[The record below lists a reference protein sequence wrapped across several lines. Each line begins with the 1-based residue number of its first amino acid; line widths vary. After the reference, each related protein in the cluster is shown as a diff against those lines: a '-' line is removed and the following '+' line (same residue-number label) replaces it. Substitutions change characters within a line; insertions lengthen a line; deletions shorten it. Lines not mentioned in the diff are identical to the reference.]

1 MKLFSKEV
9 KAQPQKE
16 FVTEYYLL
24 QNWLHQNEQKMR
36 RLYEQGLPQD
46 DPKWEVLKKERI
58 TKMKRFA
65 EVSKL
70 VGVL

>member
-1 MKLFSKEV
+1 MKLFSKES
-9 KAQPQKE
+9 KAAPDKKL
-16 FVTEYYLL
+16 VTEYYLL

-36 RLYEQGLPQD
+36 ALYEQGVPQD
-46 DPKWEVLKKERI
+46 TPEWEELKATRLA
-58 TKMKRFA
+58 KMKRFQ

>member
-1 MKLFSKEV
+1 MKLFSKEA

-36 RLYEQGLPQD
+36 ALYEQGVPQD
-46 DPKWEVLKKERI
+46 TPEWEELKATRLA
-58 TKMKRFA
+58 KMKRFQ

>member
-1 MKLFSKEV
+1 LKLFSKEA

-16 FVTEYYLL
+16 LVTEYYLL

-36 RLYEQGLPQD
+36 SLYEQGVLQD
-46 DPKWEVLKKERI
+46 TPEWEELKATRLA
-58 TKMKRFA
+58 KMKRFQ